1 MHFRSDE
8 KLRNVKKWDRTE
20 SWTPTRFPCRCQL
33 YCCSCC
39 NLHGLSSSPCL
50 FSTCTSFHFKWFPFI
65 LKVCVGLWSL
75 ASESFLLPL
84 VPDTLLTSSAYI
96 QVIMRKT
103 FAKRFL
109 GNENLPLESYLAKEF
124 WINEGGGHLQ
134 GRPVRIAELPR
145 SKFDP
150 ELFPHSAYVEIFV
163 TFATKVPYL
172 TFCNKMWC
180 ILM

>member
-109 GNENLPLESYLAKEF
+109 GNENLPLERYLAKEF
-124 WINEGGGHLQ
+124 WINEGGG
-134 GRPVRIAELPR
+134 GASTGSSGKKYKSKTVFVGSWELAP
-145 SKFDP
+145 D
-150 ELFPHSAYVEIFV
+150 FV
-163 TFATKVPYL
+163 CEGWNWPY
-172 TFCNKMWC
+172 
-180 ILM
+180 